1 MGRKS
6 DAELRADLMEAL
18 DAIPAVNAAE
28 IEVLVDGG
36 MVTLNGHVDTHQ
48 TRFHVERVARRVP
61 GMRGLQI
68 NIRPTAH
75 GLKSQIYRTRNIRS

>member
-68 NIRPTAH
+68 NVRPTAH
-75 GLKSQIYRTRNIRS
+75 VLKSHLNRPRNIRP

>member
-1 MGRKS
+1 MVKKT

-18 DAIPAVNAAE
+18 DAIPTVNAAE

-36 MVTLNGHVDTHQ
+36 LVTLNGKVDTHQ
-48 TRFHVERVARRVP
+48 TRFHVERMARRVS

-68 NIRPTAH
+68 NIRP
-75 GLKSQIYRTRNIRS
+75 GVNVLKRSPQQPRKFSA